1 VDEDQTLQN
10 LLNPDSIPLDLL
22 HSCCLDS
29 TRRGLLS
36 NITSWFDDTAEPNVL
51 WLSGA
56 PGTGK
61 TAIAWSLIA
70 ELERQQRSAGEFFF
84 RQNQHSPNQLW
95 CTLAFKMA
103 KFHPAIKN
111 EVYKALMREEIIPLD
126 SVQITFEKLVA
137 GPLKTLAARLSS
149 RSPVFLIDGLEQCGQ
164 GDASWQTVLDIL
176 PQWLTLPR
184 HCKLIIT
191 SRPQYDII
199 KAFEGKD
206 IKRMELLTGDDV
218 DYYTNDDVY
227 TYLYHRFAEIR
238 TQDKS
243 ISEYWPDFN
252 AVSKLVNH
260 TSGFFK
266 WATVA
271 ANAIQD
277 AGDKEKCLTAIIEGG
292 TTTTFDHFDE
302 YLEETL
308 RAAFKSY
315 PSDAFRAT
323 MGTIALSKQPLTM
336 ADLEL
341 FLQYRFSSSSAVSLE
356 DMCSRLLPIISIEG
370 ENKVIKVRHN
380 AYKDYL
386 IDSKRCIRYDD
397 AFFIDRSKAHRKM
410 TISCL
415 KIMQQGLKFNIC
427 GLKSSH
433 KLNGEVEDK
442 DVLVEKCIPS
452 YLAYACQY
460 WVDHLRGIASTEKDK
475 RDADIVNLLRN
486 FLNFHFL
493 YWLEVLSLLSR
504 SDIASKSLLIAAEWL
519 EVRQILSSTPT
530 VTSHGFY

>member
-1 VDEDQTLQN
+1 
-10 LLNPDSIPLDLL
+10 
-22 HSCCLDS
+22 
-29 TRRGLLS
+29 
-36 NITSWFDDTAEPNVL
+36 
-51 WLSGA
+51 
-56 PGTGK
+56 
-61 TAIAWSLIA
+61 LIA

-111 EVYKALMREEIIPLD
+111 EVYKALMREEIFPLD

-277 AGDKEKCLTAIIEGG
+277 AGDKEKCLTAIIEGA

-308 RAAFKSY
+308 RAAFKNY

-460 WVDHLRGIASTEKDK
+460 WVDHLRGIASTEKDR

-519 EVRQILSSTPT
+519 EVRKILSSTPT